1 MCWAPAWACT
11 CTVWPICQE
20 AEGDIIIFIEIEGA
34 PALQVSSLPELCKL
48 FVTNTSSRCIH
59 SIFIIADR
67 YNNRDIYEHW
77 HCSDQVRSKSGWP
90 AGFYWN
96 SPTYLQC
103 SSHRQLSIGANSQDE
118 THLTN
123 WRLWPVQ
130 CSSGA
135 VSLHFKILAGRR
147 IMINQSL
154 DLGPGNSAHCIFWPD
169 WYKYEPLS
177 VSQSHIYFQ
186 KKWYKRKYLNRFIS
200 NI

>member
-67 YNNRDIYEHW
+67 YNRDIYEHW

-96 SPTYLQC
+96 SPTYSAVHTGNYQLVLTVRMRHIWPTGGSGQ
-103 SSHRQLSIGANSQDE
+103 SSAVVALWAFI
-118 THLTN
+118 LKY
-123 WRLWPVQ
+123 WR
-130 CSSGA
+130 G
-135 VSLHFKILAGRR
+135 G
-147 IMINQSL
+147 
-154 DLGPGNSAHCIFWPD
+154 
-169 WYKYEPLS
+169 E
-177 VSQSHIYFQ
+177 
-186 KKWYKRKYLNRFIS
+186 
-200 NI
+200 